1 MTNQLKKRQIKADLA
16 LLFVA
21 FSWGLTFV
29 VVQDALSGIGPYYFV
44 ALRFLLALVFLAAV
58 YRRHLLNINWGTLKT
73 GFFIGLFL
81 FGGYAFQT
89 VGLKYTGPAT
99 AGFITGL
106 AVVLVPLFTA
116 LACRRLPGVF
126 VIIGVLFATFGLAL
140 LTLQGSS
147 FKLGLGDLL
156 IFFCAICFGLHIIMV
171 GRYAG
176 KHDPVLL
183 ATIQIGTVSIISF
196 MFALRLE
203 TIPGH
208 FTTPV
213 WTAFIITAIP
223 ATSLAFLIQ
232 NSVQRY
238 TSPTHTAIIF
248 TMEPVFAAITAHILG
263 REMLTLV
270 QAAGCI
276 LILAGMLLAELRGES
291 QEANNFS
298 ADIMQ
303 SSATK

>member
-1 MTNQLKKRQIKADLA
+1 MTNQLKKRQFRADFA

-29 VVQDALSGIGPYYFV
+29 VVQDALAGIGPYYFI
-44 ALRFLLALVFLAAV
+44 ALRFLLAVVFLAV
-58 YRRHLLNINWGTLKT
+58 IYWRHLLNINWATLKT
-73 GFFIGLFL
+73 GFLIGLFL

-116 LACRRLPGVF
+116 LAYRRLPGVF
-126 VIIGVLFATFGLAL
+126 VIIGVLCATIGLAL

-147 FKLGLGDLL
+147 FRLGMGDVL
-156 IFFCAICFGLHIIMV
+156 IFFCAICFGLHIVMV
-171 GRYAG
+171 GRYAA

-183 ATIQIGTVSIISF
+183 AIIQIGTVSMISF
-196 MFALRLE
+196 IFALKLE
-203 TIPGH
+203 TLPSH

-232 NSVQRY
+232 NTVQRY

-248 TMEPVFAAITAHILG
+248 TMEPVFSAITAHLLG
-263 REMLTLV
+263 REVLTLA

-276 LILAGMLLAELRGES
+276 LILAGMLVAELRGEP
-291 QEANNFS
+291 QEVANVS
-298 ADIMQ
+298 ADLLQ
-303 SSATK
+303 GSTTK